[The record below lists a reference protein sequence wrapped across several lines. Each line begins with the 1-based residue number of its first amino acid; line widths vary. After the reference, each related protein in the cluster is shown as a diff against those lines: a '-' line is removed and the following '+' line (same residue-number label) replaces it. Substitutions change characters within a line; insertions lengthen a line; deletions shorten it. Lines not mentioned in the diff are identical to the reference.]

1 MDYNRRGQNVSLTNS
16 QFLGGVV
23 GKLEN
28 EYKRGLKKR
37 IEARFPGCIVL
48 KNDEQMLQ
56 GIPDMTILW
65 GPWYAILEVKRSLDA
80 PFRPNQEYYL
90 EEASK
95 MGGIA
100 YVICPENEEEVLGA
114 IQHAFEI
121 IR

>member
-1 MDYNRRGQNVSLTNS
+1 M
-16 QFLGGVV
+16 

-37 IEARFPGCIVL
+37 IEQRFPDCIVL

-65 GPWYAILEVKRSLDA
+65 GPCYAILEVKSSLDA

-90 EEASK
+90 TKVAE

-100 YVICPENEEEVLGA
+100 FVICPENEEEVLSA
-114 IQHAFEI
+114 VQRAYQNIW
-121 IR
+121 

>member
-1 MDYNRRGQNVSLTNS
+1 M
-16 QFLGGVV
+16 

-37 IEARFPGCIVL
+37 IEDRFPGCIIL

-65 GPWYAILEVKRSLDA
+65 GYCYAVLEVKRSNDA

-90 EEASK
+90 ERIVEQ

-100 YVICPENEEEVLGA
+100 YAIFPENEEEVLSA
-114 IQHAFEI
+114 IQHAFET

>member
-1 MDYNRRGQNVSLTNS
+1 M
-16 QFLGGVV
+16 

-37 IEARFPGCIVL
+37 IEDRFPGCIVL

-65 GPWYAILEVKRSLDA
+65 GHCYAILEVKRSLDA
-80 PFRPNQEYYL
+80 PFRPNQEHYL
-90 EEASK
+90 QEISK

-100 YVICPENEEEVLGA
+100 FVICPENEEEVLYA
-114 IQHAFEI
+114 VQHAFQI
-121 IR
+121 VG

>member
-1 MDYNRRGQNVSLTNS
+1 M
-16 QFLGGVV
+16 

-37 IEARFPGCIVL
+37 IEDLLPGCLVL
-48 KNDEQMLQ
+48 KNDEQMLS

-65 GPWYAILEVKRSLDA
+65 GPWYAVLEVKRSGTA

-90 EEASK
+90 EYVVR

-100 YVICPENEEEVLGA
+100 FVIYPENEEEVLDALQQSFKACG
-114 IQHAFEI
+114 
-121 IR
+121 